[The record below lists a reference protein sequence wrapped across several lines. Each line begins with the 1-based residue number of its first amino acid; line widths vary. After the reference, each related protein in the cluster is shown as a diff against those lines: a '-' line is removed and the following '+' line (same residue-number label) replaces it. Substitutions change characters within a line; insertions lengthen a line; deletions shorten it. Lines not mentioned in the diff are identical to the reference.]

1 MWVGT
6 ALHWAGVEA
15 AKPTQL
21 FVHKHSFNQIPPK
34 NYEKNHTLTPKSR
47 GPPLIKEFFVHR
59 QLRVVLP
66 VPVCRQCHSRHLGSV
81 QPPPS
86 HTGTTPQLTILIH
99 LLSLSAMLNI
109 SINLTDRCQI
119 FGHREVFSSG
129 HLGFLWEAK

>member
-21 FVHKHSFNQIPPK
+21 FVHKHSFNQKPPK
-34 NYEKNHTLTPKSR
+34 NYEKKTHPDPKISR
-47 GPPLIKEFFVHR
+47 PPVDK
-59 QLRVVLP
+59 RVFCSPAAASGVARSCLP
-66 VPVCRQCHSRHLGSV
+66 TVSQS
-81 QPPPS
+81 PS
-86 HTGTTPQLTILIH
+86 WICTTSTKPHWNNTATILIH